1 VRAEAPVADAL
12 LDEDDDPFKVLT
24 DFERL
29 EPCGQA
35 NPAPRL
41 GIEGARVRSAR
52 EVKGGHLQIEI
63 STGRALL
70 RGFGVDMGA
79 LAPAVGSNV
88 RAIGKLRHDAYRGMG
103 AVELKLEVL
112 ESS

>member
-1 VRAEAPVADAL
+1 VEALIADAL

-52 EVKGGHLQIEI
+52 EVKGGHLQLEI
-63 STGRALL
+63 DTGRTVL

-79 LAPAVGSNV
+79 LAPAVGSRV
-88 RAIGKLRHDAYRGMG
+88 HAVGKLRHDAYRGLG
-103 AVELKLEVL
+103 AVELKLEAL
-112 ESS
+112 ETS